1 MPKTTGKYRSVF
13 ISDLH
18 LGSKHCN
25 SAELLTFLSNIQ
37 TEKLYLV
44 GDIIDVWRLQKKWYW
59 PKAHN
64 QILRKILKISEKTE
78 VIYITGNHDEIFRRF
93 PDIRIGR
100 ITVEHRYVHIGL
112 DGKRYLVVHGDLFD
126 NLMRTKTGRMVMHL
140 GDFAYDS
147 LIYINKFVNA
157 TRRLFRMQ
165 PWSLAKYLKRK
176 AKLAANYIGDFEKEM
191 ALYCKKKGYDGIIC
205 GHIHHAEITSYDDI
219 VYMNDGDWC
228 ESCTALV
235 ETQDGTWKIIKN
247 SDL

>member
-44 GDIIDVWRLQKKWYW
+44 GDIIDVWHLQKKWYW

-100 ITVEHRYVHIGL
+100 ITVEHRYGHIGL
-112 DGKRYLVVHGDLFD
+112 DGKKYLVVHGDLFD
-126 NLMRTKTGRMVMHL
+126 NLMRTKTGRMVMKL

-235 ETQDGTWKIIKN
+235 ETQNGTWKIIKN